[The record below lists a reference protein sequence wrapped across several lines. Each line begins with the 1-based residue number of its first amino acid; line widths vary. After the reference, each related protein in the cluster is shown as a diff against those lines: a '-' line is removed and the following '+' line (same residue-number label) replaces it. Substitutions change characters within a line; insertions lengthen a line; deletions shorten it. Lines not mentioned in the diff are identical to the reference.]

1 MYEKVVTALYLANHP
16 DKSADFAAYRAVQWY
31 RLLTRIPV
39 NVRDSLLGPERVKEI
54 EEDYQ
59 EAVPRF
65 TNPTTK
71 KIRASWTLIP
81 LDELAKQAKDEL
93 DGIYRPLHEAYTPA
107 FAFPSCFIHASLT
120 DLLGRV
126 ETENGLTYIADNK
139 ARSPQSTLFHAHL
152 LLLRLFNRLNSHFSV

>member
-1 MYEKVVTALYLANHP
+1 M
-16 DKSADFAAYRAVQWY
+16 
-31 RLLTRIPV
+31 
-39 NVRDSLLGPERVKEI
+39 
-54 EEDYQ
+54 
-59 EAVPRF
+59 
-65 TNPTTK
+65 
-71 KIRASWTLIP
+71 IP

-152 LLLRLFNRLNSHFSV
+152 LLLRLFNRLNSHFSLGLNSDVKDALEGFEPCWNPERRPPGFGADK